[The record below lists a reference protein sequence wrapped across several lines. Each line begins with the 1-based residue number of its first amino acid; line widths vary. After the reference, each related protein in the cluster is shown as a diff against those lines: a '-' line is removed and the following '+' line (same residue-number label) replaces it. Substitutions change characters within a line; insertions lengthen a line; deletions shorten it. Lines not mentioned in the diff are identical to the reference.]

1 MHPKRNTDAKTT
13 GVNMRGILGRVSYLW
28 AAFFLINFLCCCKA
42 DAQTLV
48 HFDLPAQSLAQSL
61 KAIGTA
67 ADMDVGFNANQIAGL
82 VAPPLKANLT
92 VDGALTRVLIGTG
105 LRPRHLDDHTIVIA
119 ATEPATSSPG
129 ETKLLL
135 TDPSASGRQAAN
147 GIRIANILD
156 PRSTQISSGTDTT
169 IADHGT
175 NPDGD
180 DKQAP
185 AAQLEE
191 IVVTGSHIRG
201 VENKTNPVIVIDQA
215 QIEQSGYSSTQDLFF
230 SLPQNYAGGNTT
242 QAGFIG
248 AGQLNGDFSSAIN
261 LRGLGAS
268 STLVLLNGHRMAPAV
283 QGTQVDVSSIPLA
296 AIERVEI
303 LTDGASA
310 IYGSDAVGGVV
321 NIITKKD
328 YDGADSFARLGSV
341 TSGSRR
347 EETIAQTLGKTWSS
361 GSVTGTFQYQD
372 HSRLDSGDRDFATD
386 VPRPT
391 DLLPAEHSYSAML
404 NGRQSLADSIGVYT
418 DILWSKREFD
428 QNDTSNLGSGV
439 GDAFGKNLGNANNL
453 DVTAGV
459 KYDFLPSW
467 SLELNGLYARQNTAQ
482 SEPASGP
489 GVLASYG
496 QTPIDISQGQ
506 SFEEKSIDLLLT
518 GKLAQ
523 TPAGPIGLALGVS
536 YRDEDAAIHAYF
548 NGASTANAGLDRTVR
563 AYFGEIYIPVVG
575 DQNSKP
581 LVHSLAISA
590 AVRGDRY
597 SDFGATTNPRIGLLW
612 SPVSFI
618 SLRGSYGTSFRA
630 PTEYEISQTTSPFV
644 GILPLQNPSGSG
656 TVPVIESTG
665 TSPLTAE
672 KATTIN
678 FGVEYRPIGITGLDL
693 TLNYYDIRYKD
704 RIVQVFPPVNALTT
718 ANVYGQLITSLPSD
732 SAAQAY
738 LDNAIASGATYFGNF
753 AGTDGTTDVRYA
765 FDIGLHNA
773 SIVRQSG
780 IDFLGNLTSKFA
792 AGNLNT
798 QINATFVDKIATAYS
813 PGAGFTN
820 LVGTYG
826 NPPKWRIRA
835 LEAWNTAGW
844 EVNAAVS
851 VVGSYV
857 NTAGLGSPS
866 VSSWTTVDLGARIH
880 VDHYVSG
887 WGWKGVTLGLSALNV
902 LNRDPPYINAIST
915 TSQPIHFD
923 PTNASPLGRFV
934 SIELRKR
941 W

>member
-1 MHPKRNTDAKTT
+1 
-13 GVNMRGILGRVSYLW
+13 MRGILGQVRCSS
-28 AAFFLINFLCCCKA
+28 APFLVFLVFWSCRS

-61 KAIGTA
+61 KAIATA
-67 ADMDVGFNANQIAGL
+67 SNMDVGFNASHIAGL
-82 VAPPLKANLT
+82 LAPPLKATLT
-92 VDGALTRVLIGTG
+92 VDGALMRVLVGTG
-105 LRPRHLDDHTIVIA
+105 LRSKHLDDHTIVISA
-119 ATEPATSSPG
+119 SELSMASSA

-135 TDPSASGRQAAN
+135 ADPSAVVGQAAIGMRASDVVN
-147 GIRIANILD
+147 APPPVS
-156 PRSTQISSGTDTT
+156 PRTD
-169 IADHGT
+169 AGVSDHGA
-175 NPDGD
+175 NPDNN
-180 DKQAP
+180 DKQGP

-201 VENKTNPVIVIDQA
+201 VENKTNPVIVIDQT
-215 QIEQSGYSSTQDLFF
+215 QIEQSGYSSTQELFF

-242 QAGFIG
+242 QAGFLG

-328 YDGADSFARLGSV
+328 YDGADTFARFGSV
-341 TSGSRR
+341 TSGSRG
-347 EETIAQTLGKTWSS
+347 EETIAQTLGRTWTS
-361 GSVTGTFQYQD
+361 GNMTGTFQYQN
-372 HSRLDSGDRDFATD
+372 HSRLDSRDRDFTAD
-386 VPRPT
+386 VPSPT
-391 DLLPAEHSYSAML
+391 DLLPAEHSYSGVL
-404 NGRQSLADSIGVYT
+404 SGRQSVTDSIAVYS
-418 DILWSKREFD
+418 DVLWSKREFD
-428 QNDTSNLGSGV
+428 QNDTSNLGVGV
-439 GDAFGKNLGNANNL
+439 GDAFGKNFGNAKNL

-459 KYDFLPSW
+459 KYQFLRNW

-489 GVLASYG
+489 GILASYG
-496 QTPIDISQGQ
+496 QEPIDISQEQ
-506 SFEEKSIDLLLT
+506 SFDEKSIDLLLS
-518 GKLAQ
+518 GKIVQ
-523 TPAGPIGLALGVS
+523 TSAGSIGLAVGVS

-548 NGASTANAGLDRTVR
+548 NGGSTANAGLDRTVR
-563 AYFGEIYIPVVG
+563 AYFGEIYVPVVG

-581 LVHSLAISA
+581 LLHALAISA

-612 SPVSFI
+612 SPLSSISF
-618 SLRGSYGTSFRA
+618 RASYGTSFRA
-630 PTEYEISQTTSPFV
+630 PTEYEISQTVSPFV

-665 TSPLTAE
+665 TTPLTAE
-672 KATTIN
+672 KATTID
-678 FGVEYRPIGITGLDL
+678 FGVEYRPTVIAGLDL
-693 TLNYYDIRYKD
+693 ALNYYDVRYRD
-704 RIVQVFPPVNALTT
+704 RIVQVFPPSNALTT
-718 ANVYGQLITSLPSD
+718 ASVYGQLITSLPSD
-732 SAAQAY
+732 AAAQAY
-738 LDNAIASGATYFGNF
+738 LDNAIASGAAFFGNF
-753 AGTDGTTDVRYA
+753 AGTDGTTGVRYA

-780 IDFLGNLTSKFA
+780 IDFLGKLTNKFA

-798 QINATFVDKIATAYS
+798 QVNATFVDKIETAYS
-813 PGAGFTN
+813 PGAGFAN

-826 NPPKWRIRA
+826 NPPKWRLRA
-835 LEAWNTAGW
+835 FESWTAAGW

-851 VVGSYV
+851 VVGSYL
-857 NTAGLGSPS
+857 NTAGLGIPP
-866 VSSWTTVDLGARIH
+866 VASWSTLDLGARVH
-880 VDHYVSG
+880 VDNYFVGQG
-887 WGWKGVTLGLSALNV
+887 WRGVTLGISALNV

-934 SIELRKR
+934 SIDLRKR